1 MIVSNNVELM
11 HPRISVN
18 AACFGTAPLPTAA
31 GYWRELAPRRIG
43 LVGPLPPGTHEVVE
57 EGGYEVETIA
67 HLLLAGHGE
76 QLDPREE
83 AWEAPRAGLS
93 ETIEAGRALGARTI
107 YLVPG
112 GHGLELRTFEQ
123 AAGVFCALIEPC
135 VEQARAAGIL
145 PAVENALPLYAD
157 RHIAHSLR
165 DAVTLAEQ
173 AGIGVCADL
182 FACWTEAGLRRSL
195 ERAVELGCLIQLG
208 DYVYGDRSMPCRAV
222 FGDGVIPFRTLFSWI
237 LEAGYTGGFDLEL
250 LGPRID
256 AEGHVEA
263 VRRSAENLGELLD
276 SLGA

>member
-18 AACFGTAPLPTAA
+18 AACFVGAPLPVVA

-43 LVGPLPPGTHEVVE
+43 LVSPLPTGAHEVVE

-76 QLDPREE
+76 HLDPRRET
-83 AWEAPRAGLS
+83 WETPQAGLS
-93 ETIEAGRALGARTI
+93 EAIEAGRTLGARTI
-107 YLVPG
+107 YLIPG

-123 AAGVFCALIEPC
+123 AAEVFCELIEPC
-135 VEQARAAGIL
+135 VEQARTAGITL
-145 PAVENALPLYAD
+145 AVENALPLYAD

-165 DAVTLAEQ
+165 DAVTLAEL

-182 FACWTEAGLRRSL
+182 FACWAEAGLRGTL
-195 ERAVELGCLIQLG
+195 ERAVGLGCLVQLG

-222 FGDGVIPFRTLFSWI
+222 PGDGVIPFRTIFEWI

-256 AEGHVEA
+256 AEGQLEA
-263 VRRSAENLGELLD
+263 TRRAADHLTELLD